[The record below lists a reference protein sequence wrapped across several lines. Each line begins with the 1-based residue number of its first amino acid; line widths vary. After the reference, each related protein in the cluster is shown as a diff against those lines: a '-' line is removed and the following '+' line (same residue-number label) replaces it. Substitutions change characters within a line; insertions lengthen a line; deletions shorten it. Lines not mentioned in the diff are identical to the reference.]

1 MFGTSGI
8 RGPIGETV
16 TAETALSIGRALAS
30 EGYSTVVVGRDPRDS
45 GRMLAN
51 ALISGLTECGADVIQ
66 LGQAATPTVARSV
79 SWQDAAA
86 GVSITA
92 SHNPPADNG
101 FKLWTPSGQA
111 FGPDQRERIAARI
124 EAANYDL
131 ASWDELGTTVR
142 YDRASDDHMQA
153 LCAAI
158 DTLLDL
164 SVIVDLGTGAGRV
177 TVDTL
182 LELGCAVETL
192 NAQPDGRFPGRPS
205 EPTADN
211 CTTLRQTVAHTD
223 ADLGIAHDGDADR
236 MLAVD
241 ETGAFVPGD
250 LLLALFAQQAA
261 APGDRIAAPV
271 DTSLLVDDTLAAQ
284 DVTVTRTKV
293 GDVYVADRAA
303 EDDVV
308 FGGEPSGAW
317 IWPAET
323 LCPDGSLAACKLVE
337 LVATEGPLS
346 TLVADIDTYPIRRQ
360 NIEVTAKAECMAA
373 IEDLVTERYDASAIE
388 TLDGVRIE
396 TEAGWLLIR
405 ASGTQPLIRLTAE
418 ARTAARAEALLADAK
433 ELVAAATGS
442 Q

>member
-8 RGPIGETV
+8 RGPIGEAV

-45 GRMLAN
+45 GRVLGN
-51 ALISGLTECGADVIQ
+51 ALISGLTECGADVIR
-66 LGQAATPTVARSV
+66 LGQAATPTVARSA
-79 SWQDAAA
+79 SWHDAAA

-92 SHNPPADNG
+92 SHNPPTDNG

-111 FGPDQRERIAARI
+111 FGPDQREQIATRI
-124 EAANYDL
+124 EAADYDL
-131 ASWDELGTTVR
+131 VPWDELGATVR
-142 YDRASDDHMQA
+142 YDQANHDHKQA
-153 LCAAI
+153 LCASV
-158 DTLLDL
+158 DTTLDL

-211 CTTLRQTVAHTD
+211 CTTLCQTVANSD

-241 ETGAFVPGD
+241 ETGAFVSGD
-250 LLLALFAQQAA
+250 VLLALFARQAA
-261 APGDRIAAPV
+261 APGDRVAAPV
-271 DTSLLVDDTLAAQ
+271 DTSLLVDDTLATQ
-284 DVTVTRTKV
+284 DSTVTRTKV
-293 GDVYVADRAA
+293 GDVYVAERATD
-303 EDDVV
+303 DDVV

-346 TLVADIDTYPIRRQ
+346 TLVDDIDTYPIRRQ
-360 NIEVTAKAECMAA
+360 NIEVTAKDERMAA
-373 IEDLVTERYDASAIE
+373 IEELVAERYDASVIE
-388 TLDGVRIE
+388 THDGVRIE

-418 ARTAARAEALLADAK
+418 ARTEARAEALLADAE
-433 ELVAAATGS
+433 ELVVAATSS